1 MTTTRASKP
10 CDLVAGASLAIAAA
24 IGCAGA
30 PSPVLAP
37 QSHEPNAASD
47 TLLARRP
54 DAVVLEPP
62 TALPAPVSRA
72 DARGVVSLRQPL
84 PSDAVVDLVQ
94 AFVDAW
100 QRASLDALAAMLTS
114 DAGPIDGRIRGR
126 GALVEAW
133 RQRLRAHEYARLA
146 NVEMVRPERI
156 ARWDQDDLG
165 APDAPARPTD
175 MHPGEIYVRAPL
187 EVTRVAGERLFGD
200 VMVMVLRAEEGKL
213 KIVAYG
219 EVDAP

>member
-1 MTTTRASKP
+1 
-10 CDLVAGASLAIAAA
+10 VAGSCLAIAVA

-30 PSPVLAP
+30 PSQVLAP
-37 QSHEPNAASD
+37 QSPEPNSASD
-47 TLLARRP
+47 TRPARRP

-62 TALPAPVSRA
+62 TALPTPVSRA

-84 PSDAVVDLVQ
+84 AGDAVVDLVQ
-94 AFVDAW
+94 SFVDAW
-100 QRASLDALAAMLTS
+100 QRESLDALAAMLAS

-133 RQRLRAHEYARLA
+133 RQRLHAHEYARLA
-146 NVEMVRPERI
+146 NSEVVRPERI
-156 ARWDQDDLG
+156 ARWDRDDLG
-165 APDAPARPTD
+165 APDAPAPPPD
-175 MHPGEIYVRAPL
+175 MRPGEIYVRAPL

-200 VMVMVLRAEEGKL
+200 VMVMVLRAEDGKL
-213 KIVAYG
+213 KIAAYG